1 VVETL
6 EEYLRERPGGVSAEE
21 IAAEVLRLSGPAAL
35 TLGLAEKALAAVP
48 GAIRGADGLW
58 RMDDEPERFTLGAV
72 VAATGPD
79 PDVDRILGIG
89 IATVDGEVILS
100 LSGDPDH
107 PVPLSELRPAMRRAR
122 AYLEDARFVFFET
135 YRLAAHLGDGPKET
149 VVLRRALRRAERIG
163 PRAGLAKA
171 ASEFGVTVPESEEP
185 GDLAATVAALFA
197 AALEEG
203 IDAAAPPPTPDAFDF
218 DRVDFGP
225 ELLDEIPDRPGVYRF
240 LDTDGEVLYVGKAK
254 DLRGRVASYF
264 APKSKRRK
272 KHAELMERL
281 ASIEWEETGSELS
294 ALLTEQ
300 REIRR
305 HEPPINVQREV
316 RHRRDADGDYVLFL
330 PGEPE
335 GVIDLLLV
343 RGGEPVGRATSDA
356 RARGMREVRAAL
368 RRAFF
373 SPEPPP
379 PGSDDDAQ
387 IVASW
392 LHAAADRQNFL
403 DVSTVRG
410 PSEAARLVKACL
422 TDPELFT
429 RKIFRR

>member
-1 VVETL
+1 VASTL
-6 EEYLRERPGGVSAEE
+6 EDYLRGRPDGVSA
-21 IAAEVLRLSGPAAL
+21 AEVADSVLRLTGPDAL
-35 TLGLAEKALAAVP
+35 TSRLAEKALAAVP
-48 GAIRGADGLW
+48 GAVRGADGLW
-58 RMDDEPERFTLGAV
+58 RIDDEPERFTLGAV
-72 VAATGPD
+72 LVATGPD

-89 IATVDGEVILS
+89 LATVEGEVILS
-100 LSGDPDH
+100 LLGDPDH
-107 PVPLSELRPAMRRAR
+107 PVPLAELRPAMRRAR
-122 AYLEDARFVFFET
+122 PYLEDARIVFFET
-135 YRLAAHLGDGPKET
+135 DRFAAHLGDGPKQT

-171 ASEFGVTVPESEEP
+171 ASELGVTVPESEEP
-185 GDLAATVAALFA
+185 GDLAATIAAVFA
-197 AALEEG
+197 AAVEEG
-203 IDAAAPPPTPDAFDF
+203 IDAAAPPPTLPSFDF

-225 ELLDEIPDRPGVYRF
+225 DLLDEIPDCPGIYRF
-240 LDTDGEVLYVGKAK
+240 LDADGEILYVGKAK
-254 DLRGRVASYF
+254 DLRTRVASYF
-264 APKSKRRK
+264 APKAKRRK

-281 ASIEWEETGSELS
+281 ASIEWEETGSELG

-305 HEPPINVQREV
+305 HAPPINVQHEV
-316 RHRRDADGDYVLFL
+316 RHRRDTDGDLVLFL

-343 RGGEPVGRATSDA
+343 RDGEPVGRVTSDT

-368 RRAFF
+368 RAAFF
-373 SPEPPP
+373 AAEPPP

-392 LHAAADRQNFL
+392 LRTAADRQNLL
-403 DVSTVRG
+403 DLSAVRG
-410 PSEAARLVKACL
+410 QSEAARLVKACL

-429 RKIFRR
+429 RKIYRR